1 MISTLTKTSLVA
13 ITALVTT
20 STAFAA
26 GGMYI
31 GASAGPGETK
41 LNLVIKTNTGST
53 LQDSNKTTSNISY
66 KMFGGY
72 RFSPYFGTELQF
84 ARLGK
89 INAFSESISRDA
101 LSLSAIGYVPLTNNI
116 DLMGKAGVVRTFN
129 RTSNVNLADIID
141 KGQNGVLLGI
151 GAEYKLTSQLAL
163 RVEAEHML
171 LSKRTWVH
179 QSSRTCVQSKFSNM
193 LASVGM
199 RYTF

>member
-13 ITALVTT
+13 ITALVAT

-31 GASAGPGETK
+31 GGSVGPGETK
-41 LNLVIKTNTGST
+41 LGLLVKTSDGNT
-53 LQDSNKTTSNISY
+53 LQNSNKTSSDIGY
-66 KMFGGY
+66 KVFGGY
-72 RFSPYFGTELQF
+72 RFSPYFGAELQF

-89 INAFSESISRDA
+89 IEEWSESMSRDA
-101 LSLSAIGYVPLTNNI
+101 LSLSAIGYVPLTNEI
-116 DLMGKAGVVRTFN
+116 DLLGKAGVVRTFN
-129 RTSNVNLADIID
+129 RTSGVNLAKVID
-141 KGQNGVLLGI
+141 KGQNGVVLGV

-163 RVEAEHML
+163 RVEVEYML
-171 LSKRTWVH
+171 LNKQTWVNPYSH
-179 QSSRTCVQSKFSNM
+179 ASVQSKFTNT